1 MINLS
6 FLGGIGVVVGETT
19 YVVNATNATY
29 CQFLF
34 APYHISVG
42 GFLSALGLL
51 LCIMLLWKVV
61 RKSLSKTSKCLY
73 NIIVYTLAIFVI
85 VLIVSLPVSS
95 VSGLLFFVYAAWY
108 IFGNVITYHCN
119 HVPYY
124 WAFVE
129 IVVTFLLVGLAIL
142 FTFFVSI
149 HKIVKCLK

>member
-1 MINLS
+1 M
-6 FLGGIGVVVGETT
+6 GVVVGETT
-19 YVVNATNATY
+19 DVVNATNATY

-51 LCIMLLWKVV
+51 LCIMLLWKAV
-61 RKSLSKTSKCLY
+61 RNLLSNTFKCLY
-73 NIIVYTLAIFVI
+73 NVIVYILAIFVI
-85 VLIVSLPVSS
+85 VLIFSLFVSS
-95 VSGLLFFVYAAWY
+95 ISGLLFFIYAALF
-108 IFGNVITYHCN
+108 IFGNVITYHCY

-129 IVVTFLLVGLAIL
+129 VVITFLLVGLVIL